1 VEPRGARHGAGWIGF
16 ARKRGRRSSAAVACK
31 SWTRYGENKRPTTIN
46 QPTTTF
52 KPLLLTPTT
61 SPHPTTQFTKD
72 QDFSSSLEGPSEA
85 EIQANVAAEREEA
98 LVEKIWEAPSEE
110 LKKER
115 RDVRE
120 GGDSDGDDDDH
131 RHHRGHCRRR
141 RQNRVTDPSYEPP
154 LPNDEPC
161 THHHPTPPNR
171 HDPAATQQWYEPIT
185 ERLVH
190 ASLMG
195 EMQDVMGD
203 SAQALQTPEQLLA
216 FKEKQKRRGSISELR
231 AKTRWKV
238 S

>member
-1 VEPRGARHGAGWIGF
+1 MDA
-16 ARKRGRRSSAAVACK
+16 
-31 SWTRYGENKRPTTIN
+31 
-46 QPTTTF
+46 
-52 KPLLLTPTT
+52 
-61 SPHPTTQFTKD
+61 FTKD

-85 EIQANVAAEREEA
+85 EVQAKEAAEREEA

-115 RDVRE
+115 RD
-120 GGDSDGDDDDH
+120 
-131 RHHRGHCRRR
+131 
-141 RQNRVTDPSYEPP
+141 
-154 LPNDEPC
+154 
-161 THHHPTPPNR
+161 
-171 HDPAATQQWYEPIT
+171 WYEPIT

-231 AKTRWKV
+231 AKTRWKAAKKATNGKSSLLTITAAFDEV
-238 S
+238 KFEKWFVTWQNKTVRKIK